1 MLKSVERSFKMWRR
15 SSIFEVESFFEVVE
29 WLANIEI
36 EKGWGGGIYT
46 SHTITTIECQ
56 PSDVSDQAQICLMGD
71 SN

>member
-36 EKGWGGGIYT
+36 EKGWGGVGAFIPPT
-46 SHTITTIECQ
+46 QLQ
-56 PSDVSDQAQICLMGD
+56 PLSVSRQMYPTKLRYV
-71 SN
+71 